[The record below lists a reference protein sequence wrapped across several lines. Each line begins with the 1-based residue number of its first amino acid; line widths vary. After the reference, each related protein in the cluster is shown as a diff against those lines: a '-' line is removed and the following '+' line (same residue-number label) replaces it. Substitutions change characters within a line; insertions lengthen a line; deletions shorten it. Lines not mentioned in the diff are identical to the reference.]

1 MASDPIRLAVVVI
14 AILALIVLITKFRIH
29 PFIALILASWFLGI
43 ACGLPLTE
51 VIKHFEK
58 GFGDVL
64 SFVGIVIGLGAML
77 GGILISSGGADVLA
91 NDLIALGGEKWI
103 PWTMFLASLLIGLP
117 LFFEVGFVLLVPLA
131 FVISK
136 RMDTPILRVGLPNV
150 SGPLGRPRSGPAPS
164 RPDPG
169 SRHFSCGR
177 RKDDSLRNFSG
188 DPDRHFSRP
197 CFRQFRGG
205 MDSFRI
211 RGRRPLPWPG
221 STAEESNRAQ
231 ARSAAAPGPSLSAV
245 LTTILLPPALMM
257 SRSLADAFL
266 PGQSFLKSLID
277 FVGDPI
283 AALLI
288 ALFFGMYALELR
300 RGLSMDRLDG
310 ILNKSLGAIAAV
322 VLIVGAGGGFKEMLI
337 ATKISD
343 LIGQW
348 ATQAHIS
355 PLLLGWGA
363 AAVVRI
369 ATGSATVATITGAGI
384 MAPIV
389 QANPAVNKELMVLA
403 VGSGSIILSHV
414 NDAGFWLVKE
424 YFQLSLPDTFKS
436 WTLMETL
443 LSVLGLIF
451 VLLLSLV
458 V

>member
-1 MASDPIRLAVVVI
+1 
-14 AILALIVLITKFRIH
+14 
-29 PFIALILASWFLGI
+29 
-43 ACGLPLTE
+43 
-51 VIKHFEK
+51 
-58 GFGDVL
+58 
-64 SFVGIVIGLGAML
+64 
-77 GGILISSGGADVLA
+77 
-91 NDLIALGGEKWI
+91 
-103 PWTMFLASLLIGLP
+103 
-117 LFFEVGFVLLVPLA
+117 
-131 FVISK
+131 
-136 RMDTPILRVGLPNV
+136 
-150 SGPLGRPRSGPAPS
+150 
-164 RPDPG
+164 
-169 SRHFSCGR
+169 
-177 RKDDSLRNFSG
+177 
-188 DPDRHFSRP
+188 
-197 CFRQFRGG
+197 
-205 MDSFRI
+205 
-211 RGRRPLPWPG
+211 
-221 STAEESNRAQ
+221 
-231 ARSAAAPGPSLSAV
+231 
-245 LTTILLPPALMM
+245 MM

-266 PGQSFLKSLID
+266 PGPSFLKGLID

-322 VLIVGAGGGFKEMLI
+322 VLIVGAGVGFKEMLI
-337 ATKISD
+337 ATKISE

-355 PLLLGWGA
+355 PLFLGWAA

-389 QANPAVNKELMVLA
+389 IGNPAVSKELMVLA

-424 YFQLSLPDTFKS
+424 YFRLNLPDTFKS

-443 LSVLGLIF
+443 LSVLGLTF

-458 V
+458 VH

>member
-1 MASDPIRLAVVVI
+1 MASDPVRLAVVVL
-14 AILALIVLITKFRIH
+14 AILGLIVLITKFRIH

-43 ACGLPLTE
+43 ACGLPLQE

-91 NDLIALGGEKWI
+91 NDLIALGGKKWI
-103 PWTMFLASLLIGLP
+103 PWTMFLAALLIGLP

-136 RMDTPILRVGLPNV
+136 RMGTPILRVGLPMLAGLSV
-150 SGPLGRPRSGPAPS
+150 AHALVPPHPAPTLAVATFHADAGKTILYAILVGIPTGILAGPVFANFAAGWVHS
-164 RPDPG
+164 GSASGVLFDPG
-169 SRHFSCGR
+169 
-177 RKDDSLRNFSG
+177 
-188 DPDRHFSRP
+188 
-197 CFRQFRGG
+197 
-205 MDSFRI
+205 
-211 RGRRPLPWPG
+211 
-221 STAEESNRAQ
+221 AESEETKPAGKH
-231 ARSAAAPGPSLSAV
+231 ATTLAGPSLAAV

-257 SRSLADAFL
+257 SRSLADALL
-266 PGQSFLKSLID
+266 PGASFPKALID

-288 ALFFGMYALELR
+288 ALFFGIFALELR
-300 RGLSMDRLDG
+300 RGVTMGQLDG

-337 ATKISD
+337 ATKISE

-355 PLLLGWGA
+355 PLLLGWAA

-389 QANPAVNKELMVLA
+389 AANPGVSKELMVLA

-424 YFQLSLPDTFKS
+424 YFRLSLPDTFKS

-443 LSVLGLIF
+443 LSVLGLVF
-451 VLLLSLV
+451 VLMLSLV